1 MRYAEL
7 KKGDIFSCKIRDT
20 YTDIYLYYNGQ
31 YVNVFSVQKK
41 DYPYILGLGERTDA
55 NSGLIPITLTE
66 ETIKFILGK
75 YYGVGAVNFQS
86 NLTMSPNVSDIITP
100 GITEESYRPD
110 PTPTT
115 KEETKET
122 DPIQLLNY
130 ASVVYVYASSI
141 ECELVSEDDVEMVY
155 YSDSEFPENM
165 TTIPAAKKTISKKM
179 ILFGLLGGLFLLLSS
194 KRK

>member
-20 YTDIYLYYNGQ
+20 YTDIYLYYDGQ
-31 YVNVFSVQKK
+31 YVNVCSVQKK

-66 ETIKFILGK
+66 ETIKFCLGK
-75 YYGVGAVNFQS
+75 YYGVGAVNFQP
-86 NLTMSPNVSDIITP
+86 NLTMSPNISDIITP
-100 GITEESYRPD
+100 GITEGSYRPD

-115 KEETKET
+115 KEEETKET

-141 ECELVSEDDVEMVY
+141 ECELVSKDDVEIEEVEEEAPVIEEKKEKKEKD
-155 YSDSEFPENM
+155 YSKL
-165 TTIPAAKKTISKKM
+165 IWIALGAA
-179 ILFGLLGGLFLLLSS
+179 LLL
-194 KRK
+194 

>member
-20 YTDIYLYYNGQ
+20 YTDIYLYYNGK

-41 DYPYILGLGERTDA
+41 DYPYILGLGERTGD

-75 YYGVGAVNFQS
+75 HYGVGFFNSQA
-86 NLTMSPNVSDIITP
+86 NLTISPNSSFVITP
-100 GITEESYRPD
+100 GIDPNGYKPN

-115 KEETKET
+115 NEDKEEETKET
-122 DPIQLLNY
+122 DPIQLLSY
-130 ASVVYVYASSI
+130 AAVVYVYASSI
-141 ECELVSEDDVEMVY
+141 ECELVPEDDVEIEEVEEEAPVIEEKKEKKEKD
-155 YSDSEFPENM
+155 YSKL
-165 TTIPAAKKTISKKM
+165 IWIALGAAA
-179 ILFGLLGGLFLLLSS
+179 LLL
-194 KRK
+194 